1 MKNMKKSIMTVA
13 SALMLGSILLSP
25 HLTALAAPA
34 GGRQASAVTE
44 EQAKELAAAKA
55 GLSVSDLSF
64 FWMEKEWD
72 DGRLCYE
79 GEFVHN
85 TTEYEFEIDANT
97 GTVTEWETESI
108 YD

>member
-1 MKNMKKSIMTVA
+1 MFFFRLISP
-13 SALMLGSILLSP
+13 LWPLLPAHSSP
-25 HLTALAAPA
+25 LL
-34 GGRQASAVTE
+34 VTKD
-44 EQAKELAAAKA
+44 QAKEIAASKA

-79 GEFVHN
+79 GEFVHK
-85 TTEYEFEIDANT
+85 TTEYEFEIDVDT
-97 GTVTEWETESI
+97 GTVTEWDTESI